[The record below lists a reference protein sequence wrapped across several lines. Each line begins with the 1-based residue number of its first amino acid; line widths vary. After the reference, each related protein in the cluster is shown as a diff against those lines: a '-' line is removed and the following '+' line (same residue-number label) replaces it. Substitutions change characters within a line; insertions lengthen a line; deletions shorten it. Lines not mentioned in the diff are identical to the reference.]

1 MVGPLSLGALDVA
14 ATLSAMRRGSGDPTY
29 RVHPSA
35 GGPQIWKAW
44 QTPCGPVTVRLS
56 QARAG
61 EPVSA
66 RLWGPGGDWVADR
79 LPMMLGASDDPSG
92 FAPAHP
98 AVARAARLRPGL
110 RVPATQLVIEAL
122 VPSIIEQRV
131 TGAEAFGAYR
141 RLVRAFGHPA
151 PGPGAAG
158 LTVAP
163 TAADWARVPSWAWIR
178 AGVDASRSDT
188 VMRAV
193 RAAASLERCA
203 QLSPGAARAR
213 LMAIPGVGV
222 WTAAE
227 VAHVALGD
235 ADAVSF
241 GDYHVAADIGVALT
255 GEAVDDRG
263 LERLLRPYLGHR
275 YRVQRLLELVGA
287 RRERH
292 GPRRSLPSHVPAFA
306 RASRR

>member
-1 MVGPLSLGALDVA
+1 MTFLIRHRYRKQAGLGCQ
-14 ATLSAMRRGSGDPTY
+14 G
-29 RVHPSA
+29 
-35 GGPQIWKAW
+35 
-44 QTPCGPVTVRLS
+44 
-56 QARAG
+56 
-61 EPVSA
+61 
-66 RLWGPGGDWVADR
+66 
-79 LPMMLGASDDPSG
+79 
-92 FAPAHP
+92 
-98 AVARAARLRPGL
+98 LRPPG
-110 RVPATQLVIEAL
+110 
-122 VPSIIEQRV
+122 
-131 TGAEAFGAYR
+131 GAEAFGAYR
-141 RLVRAFGHPA
+141 RLVRRFGQPA
-151 PGPGAAG
+151 PGPGEAAG

-163 TAADWARVPSWAWIR
+163 TAAEWARVPSWAWLR

-193 RAAASLERCA
+193 RSAASLERCA

-255 GEAVDDRG
+255 GEPVDDRG

-275 YRVQRLLELVGA
+275 YRVQRLLELAGA

-292 GPRRSLPSHVPAFA
+292 GPRRSLPSHVPAYA
-306 RASRR
+306 RTSRR